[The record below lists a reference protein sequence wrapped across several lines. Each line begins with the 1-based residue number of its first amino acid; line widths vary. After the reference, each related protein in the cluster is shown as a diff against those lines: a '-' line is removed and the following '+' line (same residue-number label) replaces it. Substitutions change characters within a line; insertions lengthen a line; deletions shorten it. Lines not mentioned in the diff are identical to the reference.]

1 MTDILLESASP
12 VASITLPGDLLWSD
26 EFTAWKVGQAQRRSL
41 TGAMVIQESLV
52 QEGRRITLQTT
63 TAGSNRYVA
72 AVSLPVLLQLQALE
86 AATRTAPMTLTMP
99 AHNSGTRTFSVLW
112 NRADGAALEATPIL
126 FASPYL
132 DDDHFAITLRF
143 LTV

>member
-41 TGAMVIQESLV
+41 TGAMVIQESAV
-52 QEGRRITLQTT
+52 QVGRPITLQTT

-72 AVSLPVLLQLQALE
+72 AVPLPVLLQLPALE
-86 AATRTAPMTLTMP
+86 A
-99 AHNSGTRTFSVLW
+99 
-112 NRADGAALEATPIL
+112 ATPIL
-126 FASPYL
+126 FASPYV

-143 LTV
+143 LTVSP